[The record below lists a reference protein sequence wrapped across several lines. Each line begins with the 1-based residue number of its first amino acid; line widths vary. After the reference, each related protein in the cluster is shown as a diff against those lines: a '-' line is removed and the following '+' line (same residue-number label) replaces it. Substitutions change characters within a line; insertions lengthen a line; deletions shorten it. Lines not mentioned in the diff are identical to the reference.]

1 MSALPLNERIKTM
14 NSKKTRKALI
24 GTFIGMMALTAA
36 SAATA
41 GVAWFTT
48 TRTAIVHFP
57 NAAVSSNRGELMVG
71 KLGQAPNVKEYAVDE
86 AGFDSEMDALSS
98 YDGVNFYNALLD
110 VDGSE
115 MGKFF
120 KVEEPDVA
128 EFGFSAGVQEHANTD
143 LNIYLEEME
152 IKVVDDY
159 GYETLS
165 GDGTEVEFA
174 LSEEAAQVYQV
185 KVGDKVLKAKEGET
199 ANDYDFDGTDTI
211 TFTVAPVAGTDN
223 IEVIYQ
229 KAEEGEVAGTDP
241 ILNSI
246 RVSLF
251 ASNTENTVETIAVEK
266 NQTLV
271 WDTTDNGEDHY
282 GVTVTAEDATHTDE
296 KHYVRKASERFI
308 DLDYAI
314 DANDT
319 DEKITAITLKHG
331 DAEPV
336 DIASK
341 VSVTGRRVT
350 ITEAELEIA
359 RGDLITV
366 SYIADTVAKKQMP
379 GNVAS
384 KIDGYYVGDDLKD
397 TATDGDLTAY
407 GAYLGETTS
416 GNFLNVVARIWIE
429 GTDEDHDEIGDNAR
443 WSEYLTKD
451 SIDLEFHNY
460 KVAMDLHLDAI
471 DANIA

>member
-1 MSALPLNERIKTM
+1 M

-57 NAAVSSNRGELMVG
+57 NAAVSSNRAELNVG
-71 KLGQAPNVKEYAVDE
+71 KIGAAPTVKEYTVGDE
-86 AGFDSEMDALSS
+86 SEEYDAKMDALSS
-98 YDGVNFYNALLD
+98 YDGVSFYNALLD

-120 KVEEPDVA
+120 KVEDPDVA
-128 EFGFSAGVQEHANTD
+128 EFGFSAGVQTGANTD

-152 IKVVDDY
+152 IKVTDVKTEEFH
-159 GYETLS
+159 GNGTLTAFTLA
-165 GDGTEVEFA
+165 GTPIEQPE
-174 LSEEAAQVYQV
+174 LSV
-185 KVGDKVLKAKEGET
+185 KVGGAESNAFTFDAASKTLTFNAAPAADNGET
-199 ANDYDFDGTDTI
+199 AVDESL
-211 TFTVAPVAGTDN
+211 
-223 IEVIYQ
+223 IEISYRY
-229 KAEEGEVAGTDP
+229 EVESDDP

-251 ASNTENTVETIAVEK
+251 ASNTASTVETIAVEE

-271 WDTTDNGEDHY
+271 WDTTDNGGNTW

-314 DANDT
+314 DDNDD

-341 VSVTGRRVT
+341 VEVAGRRVT
-350 ITEAELEIA
+350 ITDNTLEIA

-366 SYIADTVAKKQMP
+366 TYVADTVAKKQMP

-397 TATDGDLTAY
+397 TEHDGDLTAY
-407 GAYLGETTS
+407 GAYLGETHG
-416 GNFLNVVARIWIE
+416 GNYLNVVARVWIE
-429 GTDEDHDEIGDNAR
+429 GTDEDHDEIGNDPR
-443 WSEYLTKD
+443 WSEYTEKD
-451 SIDLEFHNY
+451 SIDLEGHDY